1 MHYQKRRA
9 PMADPA
15 AAGLL
20 LGVGATLQHTAQYA
34 DSLALS
40 SDGGDGGDATET
52 GSPSATETP
61 GS

>member
-20 LGVGATLQHTAQYA
+20 LGVGATLQHAAKYA
-34 DSLALS
+34 DALALS
-40 SDGGDGGDATET
+40 SDGGDATET
-52 GSPSATETP
+52 GSRSATETP

>member
-20 LGVGATLQHTAQYA
+20 LGVGATLQHAAQYA
-34 DSLALS
+34 DALALS
-40 SDGGDGGDATET
+40 SDADGGDATET
-52 GSPSATETP
+52 GSPCATETP